1 MLDFSWSE
9 FLVVVLVA
17 VIAVG
22 PKQLPEVMYGIGKFV
37 RRLQYM
43 RYALTRQFDD
53 FMDQTELKQLN
64 DIQPPRIVPADLA
77 TSAQDEA
84 EADEAEDL
92 RIPERKPDE
101 PGPAS

>member
-9 FLVVVLVA
+9 FLVVILVA

-22 PKQLPEVMYGIGKFV
+22 PKQLPEVLYGLGKIV

-53 FMDQTELKQLN
+53 FMEQADLK
-64 DIQPPRIVPADLA
+64 DIRDTTRIVPVNLFE
-77 TSAQDEA
+77 TDEA
-84 EADEAEDL
+84 EADEAAVMLEK
-92 RIPERKPDE
+92 PKPPPPAEKPDD
-101 PGPAS
+101 PA